1 MSFFVHKNL
10 NPRHPREGI
19 EGKMSHHTDL
29 ILPWTWNQVGMVD
42 WRIWGLEG
50 GRARKG
56 RAEHGVVRMSE
67 LLGERK
73 SDLNDVGP
81 KIVES
86 APNRSDRLPRPV
98 RPVWPRLTESN
109 LSW

>member
-1 MSFFVHKNL
+1 MHKNL
-10 NPRHPREGI
+10 NPGHPREEIVGRVI
-19 EGKMSHHTDL
+19 HHADL
-29 ILPWTWNQVGMVD
+29 ILPWTWNQVD
-42 WRIWGLEG
+42 WRIWGLAG

-81 KIVES
+81 K
-86 APNRSDRLPRPV
+86 NG
-98 RPVWPRLTESN
+98 
-109 LSW
+109 